1 MSTAG
6 RIKAKA
12 AFGAFAVIAAVV
24 ILLPQTARGQQRVA
38 PQWLNETWRSANYP
52 QSVWFTGF
60 SQDGLKPGASAATAI
75 QRVEQDAR
83 NKLSENIS
91 SRLTSASMSETFSSR
106 VTTGAQSRET
116 VEKNYGQIILSSTST
131 AVVGTEQYSYHDTEN
146 NRVYAFTAVK
156 KSALANYYASMIE
169 SGLADAERNIDLA
182 KQAGELGK
190 KKDAVE
196 KLAEAKSKIESLGY
210 YRDLLFATDGDK
222 GAEHG
227 QGDRA
232 NRLLKTIAAAQI
244 AAEDIMPVFVTGKE
258 TILNS
263 PADIIVPGLQSV
275 LNDNDCRLAASEKE
289 AGYILK
295 IEARACNAQY
305 DKRFYHSESCVK
317 ITLTNVKT
325 GKVEVTVAN
334 LTGPKKSGNDAHEA
348 AEAAFR
354 EVVPKIWEKVS
365 GKITG
370 NR

>member
-1 MSTAG
+1 MW
-6 RIKAKA
+6 A
-12 AFGAFAVIAAVV
+12 ALGASAVIAAAV
-24 ILLPQTARGQQRVA
+24 IALPQTAHGQQRIA
-38 PQWLNETWRSANYP
+38 PQWVNDTWRSANYP
-52 QSVWFTGF
+52 QNVWFVGF
-60 SQDGLKPGASAATAI
+60 SQDGLKQGASTAAAI

-91 SRLTSASMSETFSSR
+91 SRLTSASQNETFSSR
-106 VTTGAQSRET
+106 VTSEAQSKET
-116 VEKNYGQIILSSTST
+116 VEKNYGQIIQLSTSA
-131 AVVGTEQYSYHDTEN
+131 AVAGTELYSYHDTEN

-156 KSALANYYASMIE
+156 KSALANYYAGMIE
-169 SGLADAERNIDLA
+169 SGLADAERNLDLA
-182 KQAGELGK
+182 KQAAELGK
-190 KKDAVE
+190 KKDAVD

-210 YRDLLFATDGDK
+210 YRDLLIATDSDN
-222 GAEHG
+222 GAELG

-244 AAEDIMPVFVTGKE
+244 TAEDIMPVFVTGKE
-258 TILNS
+258 TILNA
-263 PADIIVPGLQSV
+263 PADIIVPGLQTL
-275 LNDNDCRLAASEKE
+275 LNDNDCRIAESEKG

-325 GKVEVTVAN
+325 GKVEVSVAN
-334 LTGPKKSGNDAHEA
+334 LTGPKKSGKDAHEA

-370 NR
+370 IR